1 MRVQIA
7 ARHCEVPDP
16 VRERAH
22 DLVTRLTR
30 YDDRVSS
37 GEVVFDEEKHTRK
50 VEVIV
55 SLDGAPPVVASA
67 EGGEFRAALDKAADR
82 AGRMLRRGRA
92 QLTDHQGPGLKSL
105 SD

>member
-22 DLVTRLTR
+22 ELATRLTR
-30 YDDRVSS
+30 YDDRAASA
-37 GEVVFDEEKHTRK
+37 EVIFDEEKHTRK

-55 SLDGAPPVVASA
+55 SLDGAPPVVAKA
-67 EGGEFRAALDKAADR
+67 EAGEFRAALDKAADR
-82 AGRMLRRGRA
+82 VGRMLRRGRA
-92 QLTDHQGPGLKSL
+92 QLTDHQGPSL
-105 SD
+105 GSLAE